1 MPRSLVLH
9 MGYLNT
15 PYTDKVM
22 SAPMR
27 AARAAIARKL
37 RRGYSKSMTAED
49 VGSILETNYNIV
61 EVFQEIHNEEIM
73 EPIVEAAAEMARDV
87 VVAVGLSERRKFASE
102 KMVNYMKPKTKEIEK
117 MFRSFLDM
125 EEMNG
130 QIGPSGFSVPT
141 QASLTGKGRRTK
153 RPGHSFIDT
162 GVLRA
167 AFAAWVDIK

>member
-1 MPRSLVLH
+1 MARNLVLH

-22 SAPMR
+22 SAPMH
-27 AARAAIARKL
+27 AARVAIARKL
-37 RRGYSKSMTAED
+37 RRGYSKTTTAED
-49 VGSILETNYNIV
+49 VGNILETNYNIL
-61 EVFQEIHNEEIM
+61 EVFNEIHNEEIM
-73 EPIVEAAAEMARDV
+73 DPIVEAASEMARDV
-87 VVAVGLSERRKFASE
+87 IVESGLSERRKFSSE
-102 KMVNYMKPKTKEIEK
+102 KMVRYMKPKTKEIEK

-130 QIGPSGFSVPT
+130 QIGPSGLSVPT

-167 AFAAWVDIK
+167 AFAAWADIK